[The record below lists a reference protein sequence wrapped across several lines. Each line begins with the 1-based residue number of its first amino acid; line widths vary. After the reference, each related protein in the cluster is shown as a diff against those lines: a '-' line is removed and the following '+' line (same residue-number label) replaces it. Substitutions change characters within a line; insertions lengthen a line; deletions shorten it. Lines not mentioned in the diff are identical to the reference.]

1 MGRPTR
7 NWFRMTDD
15 DDRSPGY
22 ARVCVP
28 VFGCVCVCVCVCVY
42 VQNFEIRPPASHTT
56 IKNELRFIGTC
67 LRAGWALGMPRG
79 EYPNRQAGADMAD
92 FMKS

>member
-1 MGRPTR
+1 
-7 NWFRMTDD
+7 MTDD